1 MTVQTAAPL
10 PPEALAK
17 MTGLEQFL
25 EIIAGR
31 LPPPPIGT
39 AMNFRAV
46 SAAEGLIVFEG
57 EPSAAFLNPL
67 GLVHGGWH
75 AAMLDSVMGC
85 AVHTTLAPGFLFTTI
100 EMKVNY
106 VRALLPGTG
115 TVRAEGRVISRGA
128 RIATSEGKL
137 LDAKGRLIAHGTE
150 TCLIFPMKDA

>member
-10 PPEALAK
+10 PPEAIAE
-17 MTGLEQFL
+17 MTGLEQFHA
-25 EIIAGR
+25 IIAGR

-39 AMNFRAV
+39 AMNFWAV

-75 AAMLDSVMGC
+75 ATLLDSVMGC

-100 EMKVNY
+100 EMKVNF
-106 VRALLPGTG
+106 VRALMPGTG
-115 TVRAEGRVISRGA
+115 IMRGEGRIISRGA

-137 LDAKGRLIAHGTE
+137 LDANGRLIAHGTE
-150 TCLIFPMKDA
+150 TCLIFPMKGA